1 MAKTKY
7 NKSFLMLILGGL
19 AMGTANKVPGVSGG
33 AVAFVLGFYEELI
46 YSLRKFNRKA
56 FYLLFNRGFKKFYKY
71 VNGRFLVGIFSGT
84 IISFFTISKIL
95 DILITN
101 YELQVW
107 AFFFGLI
114 LGSIYFVSKE
124 FNDWNKITITS
135 LLVGIAIGFSFSF
148 ISSSTENDNL
158 IFVFFCGI
166 ISISGMT
173 LPGLSGSFILMVIGN
188 YVLLMVDSVNAFY
201 NIMTMS
207 FALNF
212 AWIHDAEII
221 RLIKV
226 LAVFV
231 AGSIFGLI
239 SLSHILG
246 YLLKKYHQPVIAQ
259 IIGIIV
265 GSLGVVWPW
274 KDKVFMRNDANEIMY
289 LKNGKEI
296 VEYYHAYFPSTLDS
310 STIIAILMIILGIV
324 AVIWLEKFKPESSTT
339 V

>member
-1 MAKTKY
+1 MPISKR
-7 NKSFLMLILGGL
+7 NRSFFLLLIGGM

-46 YSLRKFNRKA
+46 YSLRKFNKKA
-56 FYLLFNRGFKKFYKY
+56 VSLLFNRGFNKFYEY
-71 VNGRFLVGIFSGT
+71 VNGKFLVGIFSGT

-95 DILITN
+95 DFLLTKF
-101 YELQVW
+101 ELHVW

-114 LGSIYFVSKE
+114 LGSIYFVSRE
-124 FNDWNKITITS
+124 FNDWNSKTITS
-135 LLVGIAIGFSFSF
+135 LAIGIAIGISFTF
-148 ISSSTENDNL
+148 VSSSSENDNL
-158 IFVFFCGI
+158 LFVFLCGI

-201 NIMTMS
+201 EIMTMS
-207 FALNF
+207 ITLNF
-212 AWIHDAEII
+212 SWFYDAEII

-274 KDKVFMRNDANEIMY
+274 KDKIFLHDSDGEVMY

-296 VEYYHAYFPSTLDS
+296 VEYYNAYFPSNLDS
-310 STIIAILMIILGIV
+310 ATVMAILMIILGIL
-324 AVIWLEKFKPESSTT
+324 AVILLERLKPSDI
-339 V
+339 

>member
-1 MAKTKY
+1 
-7 NKSFLMLILGGL
+7 
-19 AMGTANKVPGVSGG
+19 MGTANKVPGVSGG
-33 AVAFVLGFYEELI
+33 AVAFVVGFYEELI
-46 YSLRKFNRKA
+46 YSLRKFNKKA
-56 FYLLFNRGFKKFYKY
+56 ISLLINRGFKKFYDY
-71 VNGRFLVGIFSGT
+71 INGRFLIAIFSGT
-84 IISFFTISKIL
+84 IISFFTVSKVL
-95 DILITN
+95 DFLLTKF
-101 YELQVW
+101 ELHVW

-124 FNDWNKITITS
+124 FNDWNFKTITS
-135 LLVGIAIGFSFSF
+135 LAIGIAIGISFSF

-158 IFVFFCGI
+158 LFVFLCGI

-201 NIMTMS
+201 EIMAMS
-207 FALNF
+207 IGMDFS
-212 AWIHDAEII
+212 WIQNAELI
-221 RLIKV
+221 RLLKV

-259 IIGIIV
+259 IIGIII

-274 KDKVFMRNDANEIMY
+274 KDKIFMRDDLGEIMY

-296 VEYYHAYFPSTLDS
+296 VEYYNAYFPDRLDL
-310 STIIAILMIILGIV
+310 STIIAIVMIIVGIIV
-324 AVIWLEKFKPESSTT
+324 VVGLEKIKPKVE
-339 V
+339 

>member
-1 MAKTKY
+1 MAKSKNTE
-7 NKSFLMLILGGL
+7 SFLMLLLGGI

-33 AVAFVLGFYEELI
+33 AVAFVLGFYEKLI

-56 FYLLFNRGFKKFYKY
+56 FFLLFNRGFKKFYEY

-95 DILITN
+95 DFLITKF
-101 YELQVW
+101 ELQVW

-114 LGSIYFVSKE
+114 IGSIYFVSKE
-124 FNDWNKITITS
+124 FNDWNAKTITS
-135 LLVGIAIGFSFSF
+135 MAIGIAIGFSFSF

-158 IFVFFCGI
+158 FFVFLCGI

-201 NIMTMS
+201 DLMTMS
-207 FALNF
+207 FALDF
-212 AWIHDAEII
+212 SWIHDAEII

-246 YLLKKYHQPVIAQ
+246 YLLKRYHQPVIAQ
-259 IIGIIV
+259 IIGFII

-274 KDKVFMRNDANEIMY
+274 KDKVFMHDDAGEIMY

-296 VEYYHAYFPSTLDS
+296 VEHYNAYFPSTLD
-310 STIIAILMIILGIV
+310 TPTLVAALMILLGIIA
-324 AVIWLEKFKPESSTT
+324 VITLERFKPKTS
-339 V
+339 

>member
-1 MAKTKY
+1 MPIN
-7 NKSFLMLILGGL
+7 NKSKSFYMLLIGGI

-46 YSLRKFNRKA
+46 YSLRKFNKKA
-56 FYLLFNRGFKKFYKY
+56 ISLLFNRGFSKFYTY

-95 DILITN
+95 DFLLTKF
-101 YELQVW
+101 ELHVW

-114 LGSIYFVSKE
+114 IGSIYFVSKE
-124 FNDWNKITITS
+124 FNDWNAKTIAS
-135 LLVGIAIGFSFSF
+135 MAIGIAIGFSFSF

-158 IFVFFCGI
+158 FFVFLCGI

-201 NIMTMS
+201 DIMSMS
-207 FALNF
+207 IAMDFSWF
-212 AWIHDAEII
+212 YDAEII
-221 RLIKV
+221 RLTKV

-246 YLLKKYHQPVIAQ
+246 FLLKKYHQPVIAQ
-259 IIGIIV
+259 IIGVII

-274 KDKVFMRNDANEIMY
+274 KDKVFMHNDAGEIMY

-296 VEYYHAYFPSTLDS
+296 VEYYNAYFPSELDKSTLM
-310 STIIAILMIILGIV
+310 AILMIIIGIV
-324 AVIWLEKFKPESSTT
+324 IVLILDRFKPETKL
-339 V
+339 

>member
-1 MAKTKY
+1 MPIFKN
-7 NKSFLMLILGGL
+7 NKSFLMLLLGGL

-46 YSLRKFNRKA
+46 YSLQKFNRKA
-56 FYLLFNRGFKKFYKY
+56 ISLLFNRGFHKFYTY

-95 DILITN
+95 DFLLSRF
-101 YELQVW
+101 ELHVW

-114 LGSIYFVSKE
+114 VGSIYFVSKE
-124 FNDWNKITITS
+124 FNDWNIKTVSS
-135 LLVGIAIGFSFSF
+135 LLIGIAIGVSFSF
-148 ISSSTENDNL
+148 IDSSTENDNL
-158 IFVFFCGI
+158 LFVFLCGI

-173 LPGLSGSFILMVIGN
+173 LPGLSGSFILMIIGN

-201 NIMTMS
+201 QIMAMS
-207 FALNF
+207 ISMDFSWF
-212 AWIHDAEII
+212 YDTEII

-239 SLSHILG
+239 SLSHVLG

-259 IIGIIV
+259 IIGIII

-274 KDKVFMRNDANEIMY
+274 KDKIFMRDDIGEIMY

-296 VEYYHAYFPSTLDS
+296 VEYYHAYFPSNLDS
-310 STIIAILMIILGIV
+310 TTVIAILMILIGIV
-324 AVIWLEKFKPESSTT
+324 VVTSLERLKPR
-339 V
+339 VN

>member
-1 MAKTKY
+1 MPKTKI
-7 NKSFLMLILGGL
+7 NNSFFMLILGGL

-46 YSLRKFNRKA
+46 YSLRKFNKKA
-56 FYLLFNRGFKKFYKY
+56 IYLLFYRGFSRFYAY

-84 IISFFTISKIL
+84 IISFFTISKVL
-95 DILITN
+95 DFLLSKF
-101 YELQVW
+101 ELHVW

-114 LGSIYFVSKE
+114 IGSVYFVSKE
-124 FNDWNKITITS
+124 FNDWNAKTITS
-135 LLVGIAIGFSFSF
+135 LVIGIAIGFSFSL
-148 ISSSTENDNL
+148 ISSPTENDNL

-201 NIMTMS
+201 DIVSMS
-207 FALNF
+207 IAMDFS
-212 AWIHDAEII
+212 WIYDAEII

-246 YLLKKYHQPVIAQ
+246 FLLKKYHQPVIAQ
-259 IIGIIV
+259 IIGIII

-274 KDKVFMRNDANEIMY
+274 KDKVFMRNDADEIMY
-289 LKNGKEI
+289 LKDGKEI
-296 VEYYHAYFPSTLDS
+296 IESYVAYFPSQLDKSTLL
-310 STIIAILMIILGIV
+310 AILMIIFGIV
-324 AVIWLEKFKPESSTT
+324 IVLILDRFKPESKL
-339 V
+339 

>member
-1 MAKTKY
+1 
-7 NKSFLMLILGGL
+7 
-19 AMGTANKVPGVSGG
+19 MGTANKVPGVSGG
-33 AVAFVLGFYEELI
+33 AVAFVVGFYEELI
-46 YSLRKFNRKA
+46 YSLRKFNRKSIS
-56 FYLLFNRGFKKFYKY
+56 LLFNRGFGKFYSY
-71 VNGRFLVGIFSGT
+71 VNGRFLVAIFSGT
-84 IISFFTISKIL
+84 IISFFTVSKVL
-95 DILITN
+95 DFLLSRF
-101 YELQVW
+101 ELHVW
-107 AFFFGLI
+107 SFFFGLI
-114 LGSIYFVSKE
+114 IGSIYFVSKD
-124 FNDWNKITITS
+124 FNDWNIKTVTS
-135 LLVGIAIGFSFSF
+135 LAIGIAIGFSFSF

-158 IFVFFCGI
+158 LFVFLCGI

-201 NIMTMS
+201 EIM
-207 FALNF
+207 ALSIGMDF
-212 AWIHDAEII
+212 SWIHDAEII
-221 RLIKV
+221 RLIKI

-274 KDKVFMRNDANEIMY
+274 KDKVFMRDGEGEIMY

-296 VEYYHAYFPSTLDS
+296 VEYYNAYFPSSLDT
-310 STIIAILMIILGIV
+310 STIVAIIMILVGIV
-324 AVIWLEKFKPESSTT
+324 VVISLERLKPSA
-339 V
+339 

>member
-1 MAKTKY
+1 MPISK
-7 NKSFLMLILGGL
+7 NKKPFFILLLGGI

-33 AVAFVLGFYEELI
+33 AVAFVVGFYEELI
-46 YSLRKFNRKA
+46 YSLKRFNRKA
-56 FYLLFNRGFKKFYKY
+56 ISLLFNRGFSKFYTY
-71 VNGRFLVGIFSGT
+71 VNGRFLIGIFSGT
-84 IISFFTISKIL
+84 IISFFTVSKVL
-95 DILITN
+95 DFLITKF
-101 YELQVW
+101 ELQVW

-114 LGSIYFVSKE
+114 LGSIYFISRE
-124 FNDWNKITITS
+124 FNDWNIKTVTS
-135 LLVGIAIGFSFSF
+135 LAIGIAIGVSFSF
-148 ISSSTENDNL
+148 IGSSTENDNL
-158 IFVFFCGI
+158 LFVFLCGI

-173 LPGLSGSFILMVIGN
+173 LPGLSGSFMLMVIGN

-201 NIMTMS
+201 EIMTMS
-207 FALNF
+207 ISMDFS
-212 AWIHDAEII
+212 WIYDDEII

-259 IIGIIV
+259 IIGIII

-274 KDKVFMRNDANEIMY
+274 KDKIFMRNNVGEIMY

-296 VEYYHAYFPSTLDS
+296 VEYYNAYLPSSLDT
-310 STIIAILMIILGIV
+310 STIIAILMIIIGIIV
-324 AVIWLEKFKPESSTT
+324 VISLERLKPR
-339 V
+339 VD

>member
-1 MAKTKY
+1 MPND
-7 NKSFLMLILGGL
+7 NKSKSFFMLLLGGM

-56 FYLLFNRGFKKFYKY
+56 ISLLFNRGFSKFYAY

-95 DILITN
+95 DFLITKF
-101 YELQVW
+101 ELQVW

-124 FNDWNKITITS
+124 FNDWNFKTITS
-135 LLVGIAIGFSFSF
+135 LIVGIAIGFSFSF
-148 ISSSTENDNL
+148 IGSSAENDNL
-158 IFVFFCGI
+158 LFVFLCGI

-201 NIMTMS
+201 DLMTMS
-207 FALNF
+207 LTLDFSWL
-212 AWIHDAEII
+212 HDAEII

-274 KDKVFMRNDANEIMY
+274 KDKVFMRDDLGDIMY

-296 VEYYHAYFPSTLDS
+296 VEYYHAYMPRTFDTPNM
-310 STIIAILMIILGIV
+310 IAILMIVIGIV
-324 AVIWLEKFKPESSTT
+324 AVVALEKFKPKTT
-339 V
+339 

>member
-1 MAKTKY
+1 MPVSKNK
-7 NKSFLMLILGGL
+7 KSFFMLLLGGI

-33 AVAFVLGFYEELI
+33 AVAFVVGFYEELI
-46 YSLRKFNRKA
+46 YSLRKFNSKA
-56 FYLLFNRGFKKFYKY
+56 ISLLFRRGFCKFYTY
-71 VNGRFLVGIFSGT
+71 VNGRFLIAIFSGT
-84 IISFFTISKIL
+84 IISFFTVSKVL
-95 DILITN
+95 DFLLSKF
-101 YELQVW
+101 ELHVW

-114 LGSIYFVSKE
+114 IGSIYFVSKE
-124 FNDWNKITITS
+124 FNDWNIKTISS
-135 LLVGIAIGFSFSF
+135 LAIGIAIGFSFSL
-148 ISSSTENDNL
+148 IGSSTENDNL
-158 IFVFFCGI
+158 LFVFLCGI

-173 LPGLSGSFILMVIGN
+173 LPGLSGSFILMIIGN

-201 NIMTMS
+201 EIMAMS
-207 FALNF
+207 VGMDFS
-212 AWIHDAEII
+212 WIHDAEII

-274 KDKVFMRNDANEIMY
+274 KDKIFMRDAEGEIMY

-296 VEYYHAYFPSTLDS
+296 VEYYNAYLPNNLDT
-310 STIIAILMIILGIV
+310 STIIAILMIFTGIIV
-324 AVIWLEKFKPESSTT
+324 VISLERLKPRT
-339 V
+339 

>member
-1 MAKTKY
+1 MPNLQTK
-7 NKSFLMLILGGL
+7 KSFLMLILGGL

-56 FYLLFNRGFKKFYKY
+56 ISLLFNRGFCKFYTY
-71 VNGRFLVGIFSGT
+71 VNGRFLLGIFSGT

-95 DILITN
+95 DFLLSRF
-101 YELQVW
+101 ELHVW

-114 LGSIYFVSKE
+114 IGSIYFVSKE
-124 FNDWNKITITS
+124 FNDWNIKTISS
-135 LLVGIAIGFSFSF
+135 LLIGIAIGVSFSF
-148 ISSSTENDNL
+148 IDSSTENDNL
-158 IFVFFCGI
+158 LFVFLCGI

-201 NIMTMS
+201 QIMTMS
-207 FALNF
+207 ISMDFSWFYN
-212 AWIHDAEII
+212 AEII

-226 LAVFV
+226 LSVFV

-259 IIGIIV
+259 IIGIII

-274 KDKVFMRNDANEIMY
+274 KDKIFMRNSSDEIMY

-296 VEYYHAYFPSTLDS
+296 VEYYHAYFPSTLDN
-310 STIIAILMIILGIV
+310 STIIAILMIVIGIIV
-324 AVIWLEKFKPESSTT
+324 VVSLEKLKPRTQ
-339 V
+339 